1 MNEKDK
7 EEAFTEA
14 YSCLGCTVKVK
25 DGMFI
30 MLPGGGIIGMYWE
43 AAVSLHKAGKL
54 REYIETEAAISLITD
69 AAKGI
74 ADAENGSQGSN

>member
-1 MNEKDK
+1 MTEKDK
-7 EEAFTEA
+7 EDAFDA
-14 YSCLGCTVKVK
+14 VHACIGCAAKVK
-25 DGMFI
+25 DGIFI
-30 MLPGGGIIGMYWE
+30 MLPGGGMIGMYWE